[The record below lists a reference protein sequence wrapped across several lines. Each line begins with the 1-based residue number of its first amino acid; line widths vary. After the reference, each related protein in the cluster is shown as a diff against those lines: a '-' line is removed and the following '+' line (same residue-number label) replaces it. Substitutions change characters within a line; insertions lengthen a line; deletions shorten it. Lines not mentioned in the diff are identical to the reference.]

1 MMEPC
6 HIKFKS
12 KYISVSD
19 NKMQCPIIFI
29 SSKPPST
36 FIDKLIIVCNNC
48 KFFIDTFLFNKDYY
62 YFLILKGF
70 LMEAI
75 HLDNGSKNYEEHYKL
90 NKKIKTITFLKFLF
104 KIKINY

>member
-62 YFLILKGF
+62 FLILKG
-70 LMEAI
+70 
-75 HLDNGSKNYEEHYKL
+75 
-90 NKKIKTITFLKFLF
+90 
-104 KIKINY
+104 